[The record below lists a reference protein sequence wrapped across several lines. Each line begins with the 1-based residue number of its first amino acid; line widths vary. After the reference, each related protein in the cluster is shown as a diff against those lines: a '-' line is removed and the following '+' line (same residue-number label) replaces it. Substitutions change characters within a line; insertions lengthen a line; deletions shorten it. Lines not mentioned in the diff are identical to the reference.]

1 MPWGMYPGLVQPNGQ
16 PQQQQQ
22 TLPNNSGG
30 STTPAGGTANGQ
42 RHPGGSPPG
51 SGATT
56 NGTVTPGPPEL
67 QNGATNG
74 ATPIQLFP
82 AYIDPQTGALLRSA
96 PPPGGAP
103 LRLMPPGHPMLMN
116 QALAAAAAAASG
128 HPQNSLGYGAASNSN
143 LSGSVTASASRRESM
158 DRNSAF
164 SPSLFD
170 QYNKN
175 NKGWP
180 TNYGALG
187 PGKFTTEIFGET
199 FGKKW
204 ERVC

>member
-1 MPWGMYPGLVQPNGQ
+1 
-16 PQQQQQ
+16 
-22 TLPNNSGG
+22 
-30 STTPAGGTANGQ
+30 
-42 RHPGGSPPG
+42 
-51 SGATT
+51 
-56 NGTVTPGPPEL
+56 
-67 QNGATNG
+67 
-74 ATPIQLFP
+74 
-82 AYIDPQTGALLRSA
+82 
-96 PPPGGAP
+96 
-103 LRLMPPGHPMLMN
+103 MN